1 MQGRLV
7 RASANRQTLGPAS
20 QMLSLHA
27 VPAIWER
34 DSHPQSRDSA
44 HEEQEDSDDEP
55 FVYPGSYESH
65 TEDMPVHPMAS
76 AEEPS
81 IAPAPR
87 PLRRPVAS
95 PEQLEEIYSA
105 AATGDLFLLQTL
117 FQSALASGDLEAFAL
132 ANSATSRTGL
142 TPLHAAASRGHLE
155 IVQWC
160 KFATARYDNS

>member
-1 MQGRLV
+1 MG
-7 RASANRQTLGPAS
+7 T
-20 QMLSLHA
+20 
-27 VPAIWER
+27 
-34 DSHPQSRDSA
+34 DSHPNSRDSA

-55 FVYPGSYESH
+55 FIYPGSSESH
-65 TEDMPVHPMAS
+65 IEDIPAHPVAS
-76 AEEPS
+76 AEEPP
-81 IAPAPR
+81 IAPAPG

-95 PEQLEEIYSA
+95 PEQLEGIYSA
-105 AATGDLFLLQTL
+105 TAAGDLFLLQTL

-160 KFATARYDNS
+160 MFAIVRHDKS

>member
-1 MQGRLV
+1 MG
-7 RASANRQTLGPAS
+7 T
-20 QMLSLHA
+20 
-27 VPAIWER
+27 
-34 DSHPQSRDSA
+34 DSRPHSRDSA
-44 HEEQEDSDDEP
+44 HEEQGDSDDEP
-55 FVYPGSYESH
+55 FVYPGSSEPH
-65 TEDMPVHPMAS
+65 TEDVPAHPVAP
-76 AEEPS
+76 AEGPPNV
-81 IAPAPR
+81 PAPR

-155 IVQWC
+155 IAQWC
-160 KFATARYDNS
+160 TFATARYDKS

>member
-1 MQGRLV
+1 MG
-7 RASANRQTLGPAS
+7 T
-20 QMLSLHA
+20 
-27 VPAIWER
+27 
-34 DSHPQSRDSA
+34 DSHPNSRGSA

-55 FVYPGSYESH
+55 FVYPGSSEPH
-65 TEDMPVHPMAS
+65 IEDVPAHPVAS
-76 AEEPS
+76 AEEPP

-105 AATGDLFLLQTL
+105 TATGDLFLLQTH
-117 FQSALASGDLEAFAL
+117 FQNALASGDLEAFAL

-142 TPLHAAASRGHLE
+142 TPLHAAASRGHVE

-160 KFATARYDNS
+160 TFCHCSVPQV

>member
-1 MQGRLV
+1 MG
-7 RASANRQTLGPAS
+7 T
-20 QMLSLHA
+20 
-27 VPAIWER
+27 

-55 FVYPGSYESH
+55 FVYPGSPEPH
-65 TEDMPVHPMAS
+65 TGDVPHPVAS
-76 AEEPS
+76 AEEPPV
-81 IAPAPR
+81 IPAQGPV
-87 PLRRPVAS
+87 RRPVAS

-142 TPLHAAASRGHLE
+142 TPLHAASSRGHVE

-160 KFATARYDNS
+160 TFCHCPVR